1 MVSAI
6 HQCKSDIGIHMS
18 SPPDLPFT
26 SLCLGCHRTLGLHSL
41 IIQQI
46 PPGYS
51 FYPWYVHVSMLFSQ
65 FVLPSPSPIL
75 SASLLSISVS
85 PRLPCKRFISTIF
98 LDYIYMHLYMIF
110 VFLLL
115 SYFTL

>member
-41 IIQQI
+41 IIYKHPQARI
-46 PPGYS
+46 IYLCCS
-51 FYPWYVHVSMLFSQ
+51 
-65 FVLPSPSPIL
+65 
-75 SASLLSISVS
+75 SASPLNQATQAEFKHIRRASGYEACSIYFS
-85 PRLPCKRFISTIF
+85 LNTKTI
-98 LDYIYMHLYMIF
+98 L
-110 VFLLL
+110 
-115 SYFTL
+115 FTVHYLERDNMDTDTL